1 MSIVNNTSCSFDGD
15 VLSYLYDEA
24 TDAERLQFEEHLE
37 NCEAC
42 VEELALLSDSRYSVY
57 EWRMIE
63 FVPMM
68 TPEIVIPVAVPSRL
82 ESLIQTLMTVF
93 AFPRGLVAAGA
104 GFAVLSIAGIFGF
117 LLMSSNLPSDD
128 VVQVTNSKPMVTPTQ
143 VTSVNKRSEDV
154 SSNPGAD
161 ATNVVPKV
169 SIPLA
174 GERKPA
180 TVKTAVS
187 APQSQNTRGR
197 SSRTQ
202 NRSVP
207 TLSSYD
213 DDEDK
218 SLRLADLFDDLDTRD
233 LE

>member
-1 MSIVNNTSCSFDGD
+1 MSIVSNTNCSFDGD
-15 VLSYLYDEA
+15 VLSDLYDEA

-57 EWRMIE
+57 EWRMTE

-68 TPEIVIPVAVPSRL
+68 TPEIVIPVAVPSKL
-82 ESLIQTLMTVF
+82 ESLIQALMTVF

-104 GFAVLSIAGIFGF
+104 GIAVLSIAGTFVF
-117 LLMSSNLPSDD
+117 LLMSSNLPGDD
-128 VVQVTNSKPMVTPTQ
+128 VVQVANSKPMVTPTQ
-143 VTSVNKRSEDV
+143 VTSAVKRSEEV
-154 SSNPGAD
+154 SSNPGSD
-161 ATNVVPKV
+161 ATSVVPKA

-174 GERKPA
+174 GERKPG

-213 DDEDK
+213 DGEDK

>member
-1 MSIVNNTSCSFDGD
+1 MSIVNSASCSFDGD

-63 FVPMM
+63 FAPMM

-104 GFAVLSIAGIFGF
+104 GFAVLSIAGTFGF
-117 LLMSSNLPSDD
+117 LLMSSMPIDD

-143 VTSVNKRSEDV
+143 VTSVIKQSEEV
-154 SSNPGAD
+154 SSIPGAD
-161 ATNVVPKV
+161 VTSVVPKMN
-169 SIPLA
+169 IPPF

-213 DDEDK
+213 NEEDK

>member
-1 MSIVNNTSCSFDGD
+1 MSIVNSASCSFDGD

-63 FVPMM
+63 FAPMM

-104 GFAVLSIAGIFGF
+104 GFAVLSIAGTFGF
-117 LLMSSNLPSDD
+117 LLMSSMPIND

-143 VTSVNKRSEDV
+143 VTSVIKQSEEV
-154 SSNPGAD
+154 SSIPGAD
-161 ATNVVPKV
+161 VTSVVPKMN
-169 SIPLA
+169 IPPF

-213 DDEDK
+213 NEEDK

>member
-1 MSIVNNTSCSFDGD
+1 MMDIENNRPCGFDGD
-15 VLSYLYDEA
+15 VLAYLYDEA
-24 TDAERLQFEEHLE
+24 ADAERLQFEEHLE

-63 FVPMM
+63 FAPMM

-104 GFAVLSIAGIFGF
+104 GFAVLSIAGTFGF
-117 LLMSSNLPSDD
+117 LLMSSMPIND

-143 VTSVNKRSEDV
+143 VTSVIKQSEEV
-154 SSNPGAD
+154 SSIPGAD
-161 ATNVVPKV
+161 ATSVVPKMN
-169 SIPLA
+169 IPPA
-174 GERKPA
+174 VERKPA

-213 DDEDK
+213 NEEDK